1 MKNLISV
8 LIVAFLLTSC
18 SDSVEDVLN
27 NRREDAV
34 SKFNQLYKCY
44 ELAKTIAPLTDDEI
58 NWETKDAIVESGE
71 SNVYQVGFESFKDLS
86 VPLNIPYDGTR
97 RREHAD
103 MAMLFNI
110 DLSSHIEPH
119 DYNVNDKYSFNT
131 LEDEFTENAV
141 LHFLNS
147 KYLVLNRV
155 VEFIKP
161 QYISGDEYDAGFV
174 NGDVLIFDLEKV
186 KLLGGFVLHVKS
198 NSNINVGEDDDV
210 NSELV
215 ASLKSKVYEE
225 IKRKFKNLTPFL
237 EVKHNYHF

>member
-1 MKNLISV
+1 MKSLLSV
-8 LIVAFLLTSC
+8 LVFAFLLTSC
-18 SDSVEDVLN
+18 SDSIEDVLN

-58 NWETKDAIVESGE
+58 NWETNDVSVEHGE

-110 DLSSHIEPH
+110 DLSSYIEPH
-119 DYNVNDKYSFNT
+119 DYRVDDNYSFNT
-131 LEDEFTENAV
+131 LEGKSTENAV
-141 LHFLNS
+141 FHFLNS

-155 VEFIKP
+155 VEFRKP
-161 QYISGDEYDAGFV
+161 LYISGDEYDSGFV
-174 NGDVLIFDLEKV
+174 NGDVLVFDIEKS
-186 KLLGGFVLHVKS
+186 KLLGGFVLNIKS
-198 NSNINVGEDDDV
+198 NTEINVGEGDDV

-215 ASLKSKVYEE
+215 ASLTSKVREE
-225 IKRKFKNLTPFL
+225 IKQKFKDLTPFL
-237 EVKHNYHF
+237 QVKYTYNF

>member
-1 MKNLISV
+1 MKNLLGV
-8 LIVAFLLTSC
+8 LIFAFLLTSC
-18 SDSVEDVLN
+18 SDSIEDVLN
-27 NRREDAV
+27 NRREDGV

-44 ELAKTIAPLTDDEI
+44 GLAKTIAPLTDDEI
-58 NWETKDAIVESGE
+58 NWETNDVSVEHGE

-103 MAMLFNI
+103 MAVLFNI

-119 DYNVNDKYSFNT
+119 DYRVDDNYSFNT
-131 LEDEFTENAV
+131 LEDKSTENAV
-141 LHFLNS
+141 IHFLNS

-155 VEFIKP
+155 VEFRKP

-174 NGDVLIFDLEKV
+174 NGDVLVFDLEKA
-186 KLLGGFVLHVKS
+186 KPLGGFVLNVKS
-198 NSNINVGEDDDV
+198 SSNINVGEDDDV

-215 ASLKSKVYEE
+215 ASLNSKVYEE
-225 IKRKFKNLTPFL
+225 VKRKFKNLTPFL
-237 EVKHNYHF
+237 EVEYNYHF

>member
-1 MKNLISV
+1 MKNLLGV
-8 LIVAFLLTSC
+8 LIFAFLLTSC
-18 SDSVEDVLN
+18 SDSIEDVLN

-44 ELAKTIAPLTDDEI
+44 ETNDVSVEI
-58 NWETKDAIVESGE
+58 GE

-119 DYNVNDKYSFNT
+119 DYNVNDKYVFNT
-131 LEDEFTENAV
+131 LEDESTENAV

-174 NGDVLIFDLEKV
+174 NGDVLVFDLEKA
-186 KLLGGFVLHVKS
+186 KLLGGFVLNVKS

-215 ASLKSKVYEE
+215 ASLNSKVYEE
-225 IKRKFKNLTPFL
+225 IKRKFKHLTPFL
-237 EVKHNYHF
+237 EVEYNYHF